1 VSGDGEHIPSTF
13 GMYATRWEPWMR
25 EIMDKVRGVRKGVVW
40 SFKRAV
46 LSDES
51 DIGPYVES
59 S

>member
-1 VSGDGEHIPSTF
+1 
-13 GMYATRWEPWMR
+13 MR

-46 LSDES
+46 LSDGL
-51 DIGPYVES
+51 DIGRHVES